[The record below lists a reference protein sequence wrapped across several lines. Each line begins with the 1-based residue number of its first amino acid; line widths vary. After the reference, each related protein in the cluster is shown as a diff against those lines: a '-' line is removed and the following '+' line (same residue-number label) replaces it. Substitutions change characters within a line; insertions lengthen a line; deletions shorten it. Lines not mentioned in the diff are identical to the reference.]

1 MNGDHRRGERPLRP
15 LSDALGRAL
24 RGLSVADSASTSV
37 FARWREVVGD
47 VVADNATPVRLEKK
61 RLVVEVTD
69 PAWATQ
75 LRFLEATLLATLR
88 EALGD
93 EVDAFDVR
101 VRRPR

>member
-1 MNGDHRRGERPLRP
+1 MNGGRPRGERPLRP

-24 RGLSVADSASTSV
+24 RGLRVADSSTTSV
-37 FARWREVVGD
+37 FTRWRDVVGD

-61 RLVVEVTD
+61 RLIVEVTD

-75 LRFLEATLLATLR
+75 LRFLESALLATLR
-88 EALGD
+88 QALGD
-93 EVDAFDVR
+93 EVEAFEVR

>member
-1 MNGDHRRGERPLRP
+1 MNAERPRGERPLRP

-24 RGLSVADSASTSV
+24 RGLRVADNSSTSV
-37 FARWREVVGD
+37 FTRWRDVVGD

-61 RLVVEVTD
+61 RLIVEVTD

-75 LRFLEATLLATLR
+75 LRFLESTLLATLR
-88 EALGD
+88 DALGD
-93 EVDAFDVR
+93 EIDAFDVR